1 MPYFLEGTAMIRPED
16 TIITVLGEQK
26 YFSPLREKGRKTGG
40 KPFVSDQARARYQV
54 EVGVTHERPADVF
67 FELAGLR
74 EKIFFKPDETKAA
87 IVTCGG
93 VSPGLNNVIR
103 SAVHELTMNYG
114 VREVY
119 GVRYGYQGLNPA
131 VGLPPL
137 LMNIDTVGGIH
148 ERGGTVLGTSRGK
161 VDAGTMVDYLLKEK
175 INILLCVG
183 GDGTQNGAQE
193 IFCEVQ
199 RRRLPIAVIGIPKT
213 IDNDIPFVSRSF
225 GFTTALEKA
234 KEILD
239 CAHTEA
245 TSAFNGIG
253 LVKLM
258 GRVSGFIA
266 CGATLANQNV
276 NFVLI
281 PEVPF
286 KMEGKTG
293 FLEALRKRLLARRH
307 AVIVVAE
314 GAGQD
319 LLGGPSKEK
328 DASGNQLFNDIG
340 EFMKHRIAAYFK
352 EQNMPIGMKYF
363 DPSYFIRSVPA
374 DCADSILCDQ
384 LARLAVHAGMA
395 GKTGMLIG
403 LTNNIRIHVPIA
415 TVIKEKKRV
424 YPDGEL
430 WLSVLAATNQPPVFY

>member
-1 MPYFLEGTAMIRPED
+1 MIKPEE
-16 TIITVLGEQK
+16 TIIPILGKPE
-26 YFSPLREKGRKTGG
+26 YPSPLREKGRSVGG
-40 KPFVSDQARARYQV
+40 APFISDKAKARFQA
-54 EVGVTHERPADVF
+54 EIGVAHERPADVF
-67 FELAGLR
+67 FEIAGPR
-74 EKIFFKPDETKAA
+74 EMIFFNPQETRSA

-103 SAVHELTMNYG
+103 SAVHELTVNYG
-114 VREVY
+114 ACEAL
-119 GVRYGYQGLNPA
+119 GIRYGYKGLDPA
-131 VGLPPL
+131 VGDPPVHL
-137 LMNIDTVGGIH
+137 TMETVSGID
-148 ERGGTVLGTSRGK
+148 EDGGTFLGTSRGA
-161 VDAGTMVDYLLKEK
+161 VEAGTVVDFMQKKK

-183 GDGTQNGAQE
+183 GDGTQRGAQD

-199 RRRLPIAVIGIPKT
+199 RRKLPIAVIGIPKT

-225 GFTTALEKA
+225 GFTTAIAKA

-245 TSAFNGIG
+245 TSTLNGIG

-258 GRVSGFIA
+258 GRFSGFIA

-286 KMEGKTG
+286 TLEGKNG

-314 GAGQD
+314 GAGQGIIGK
-319 LLGGPSKEK
+319 LRNET
-328 DASGNQLFNDIG
+328 DASGNPLFNDIG
-340 EFMKHRIAAYFK
+340 EYLKQKITAYFK
-352 EQNMPIGMKYF
+352 EQNMPVGMKYF

-384 LARLAVHAGMA
+384 LARMAVHAGMA

-424 YPDGEL
+424 YPDGDL
-430 WLSVLAATNQPPVFY
+430 WLSVLSATNQPPVFY

>member
-1 MPYFLEGTAMIRPED
+1 MIKTQD
-16 TIITVLGEQK
+16 TVITVLGEPK
-26 YFSPLREKGRKTGG
+26 YHSPLREKKWGARGVS
-40 KPFVSDQARARYQV
+40 FVSDKAQARYQA
-54 EVGVTHERPADVF
+54 EIGVAHERPADVF
-67 FELAGLR
+67 FEIAGPR
-74 EKIFFKPDETKAA
+74 AMIFFKPPETKAA

-114 VREVY
+114 VREVL
-119 GVRYGYQGLNPA
+119 GIRYGYQGLNPA
-131 VGLPPL
+131 AGQPPML
-137 LMNIDTVGGIH
+137 LDIDAVGGIQ
-148 ERGGTVLGTSRGK
+148 EDGGTVLGTSRGK
-161 VDAGTMVDYLLKEK
+161 VEAGIMVDYLQKEK

-183 GDGTQNGAQE
+183 GDGTQHGAQE
-193 IFCEVQ
+193 IFGEAQ
-199 RRRLPIAVIGIPKT
+199 RRKIPLAVIGIPKT
-213 IDNDIPFVSRSF
+213 IDNDIPFVSRTF
-225 GFTTALEKA
+225 GFTTAIEKA

-245 TSAFNGIG
+245 SSVFNGIG

-258 GRVSGFIA
+258 GRFSGFIA
-266 CGATLANQNV
+266 CGATLASQNV

-286 KMEGKTG
+286 KLEGKNG

-314 GAGQD
+314 GAGQE
-319 LLGGPSKEK
+319 LMGGLRKET
-328 DASGNQLFNDIG
+328 DASGNVLFNDIG
-340 EFMKHRIAAYFK
+340 ECLKQKIEAYFK
-352 EQNMPIGMKYF
+352 EQNMPVGIKYF

-384 LARLAVHAGMA
+384 LARMAVHAGMA

-403 LTNNIRIHVPIA
+403 LTNNVRIHVPIA

-424 YPDGEL
+424 YPDGAL
-430 WLSVLAATNQPPVFY
+430 WLSVLAATNQPPAFC

>member
-1 MPYFLEGTAMIRPED
+1 MIKPKD
-16 TIITVLGEQK
+16 TIITVLGEPK
-26 YFSPLREKGRKTGG
+26 YSSPLREKGWSVGG
-40 KPFVSDQARARYQV
+40 APFISDEAKARYQA
-54 EVGVTHERPADVF
+54 EIGVARERPADVF
-67 FELAGLR
+67 FEIAGPR
-74 EKIFFKPDETKAA
+74 QKIFFNPKETRAA

-103 SAVHELTMNYG
+103 SAVHELTVNYG
-114 VREVY
+114 VREAL
-119 GVRYGYQGLNPA
+119 GIRYGYQGLNSA
-131 VGLPPL
+131 IGEPPVIL
-137 LMNIDTVGGIH
+137 NIDKVDGIH
-148 ERGGTVLGTSRGK
+148 ERGGTVLGTSRGA
-161 VDAGTMVDYLLKEK
+161 VEAGTMVDFLQKEK

-183 GDGTQNGAQE
+183 GDGTQRGAQE
-193 IFCEVQ
+193 IFCETQ
-199 RRRLPIAVIGIPKT
+199 RRKLPIAIIGIPKT
-213 IDNDIPFVSRSF
+213 IDNDIPFVSRTF
-225 GFTTALEKA
+225 GFVTAIEKA

-245 TSAFNGIG
+245 ASAFNGIG

-258 GRVSGFIA
+258 GRFSGFIA

-286 KMEGKTG
+286 KLEGENG
-293 FLEALRKRLLARRH
+293 FLNALRKRLVARRH
-307 AVIVVAE
+307 AVVVVAE
-314 GAGQD
+314 GAGQEIMGA
-319 LLGGPSKEK
+319 LCEKK
-328 DASGNQLFNDIG
+328 DASGNPLFNDIG
-340 EFMKHRIAAYFK
+340 ECLKQKIETYFK
-352 EQNMPIGMKYF
+352 EQNMPVGMKYF

-374 DCADSILCDQ
+374 VCADSVLCDQ

-403 LTNNIRIHVPIA
+403 FTNNIYIHVPIA
-415 TVIKEKKRV
+415 TVVREKKRV

>member
-1 MPYFLEGTAMIRPED
+1 MIKPED
-16 TIITVLGEQK
+16 TIITVLGEPK
-26 YFSPLREKGRKTGG
+26 HSSPLREKGWSAGG
-40 KPFVSDQARARYQV
+40 APFVTDRAKARYQA
-54 EVGVTHERPADVF
+54 EIGVTHERPADVF
-67 FELAGLR
+67 FEIAGPR
-74 EKIFFKPDETKAA
+74 EMIFFNPNETKAA

-103 SAVHELTMNYG
+103 SAVHELTVNYG
-114 VREVY
+114 AREVL
-119 GVRYGYQGLNPA
+119 GIRYGYKGLNPDAGAAPVRLTMDA
-131 VGLPPL
+131 VNG
-137 LMNIDTVGGIH
+137 ID
-148 ERGGTVLGTSRGK
+148 EDGGTVLGTSRGK
-161 VDAGTMVDYLLKEK
+161 VEAGIMVDFLQKEK

-183 GDGTQNGAQE
+183 GDGTQRGAQD

-199 RRRLPIAVIGIPKT
+199 RRKLPMAIIGIPKT
-213 IDNDIPFVSRSF
+213 IDNDIPFVSRTF
-225 GFTTALEKA
+225 GYTTAIQKA

-245 TSAFNGIG
+245 TSTFNGIG

-258 GRVSGFIA
+258 GRFSGFIA

-276 NFVLI
+276 NFTLI

-286 KMEGKTG
+286 KLEGKNG
-293 FLEALRKRLLARRH
+293 FLEALRRRLLARRH
-307 AVIVVAE
+307 ALIVVAE
-314 GAGQD
+314 GAGQEIMGK
-319 LLGGPSKEK
+319 LRKET
-328 DASGNQLFNDIG
+328 DASGNPLFNDIG
-340 EFMKHRIAAYFK
+340 ECLKQKITAYFK
-352 EQNMPIGMKYF
+352 EQNMPVAMKYF

-384 LARLAVHAGMA
+384 LARMAVHAGLA

-403 LTNNIRIHVPIA
+403 LTNNVRIHVPIA

-430 WLSVLAATNQPPVFY
+430 WLSVLSATNQPPVFS

>member
-1 MPYFLEGTAMIRPED
+1 MIKSDD
-16 TIITVLGEQK
+16 TIISTLGKPK
-26 YFSPLREKGRKTGG
+26 YHSPLLG
-40 KPFVSDQARARYQV
+40 KKWSAHNHLFVSDKAKARYQV
-54 EVGVTHERPADVF
+54 ETGIEHERPADVH
-67 FELAGLR
+67 FEIAGPR
-74 EKIFFKPDETKAA
+74 EMIYFNPRKTKAA

-103 SAVHELTMNYG
+103 SAAHELAMNYG
-114 VREVY
+114 VPEVY
-119 GVRYGYQGLNPA
+119 GIRYGYKGLNPA
-131 VGLPPL
+131 VGEPPL
-137 LMNIDTVGGIH
+137 RLNIDNLDGIN

-161 VDAGTMVDYLLKEK
+161 VEAGIMVDFMLKEK
-175 INILLCVG
+175 INILLCMG
-183 GDGTQNGAQE
+183 GDGTQRGAQE
-193 IFCEVQ
+193 IFCEV
-199 RRRLPIAVIGIPKT
+199 RRRKLPIAVIGIPKT

-225 GFTTALEKA
+225 GYTTAIQKA
-234 KEILD
+234 KVILD

-245 TSAFNGIG
+245 TSTFNGIG

-258 GRVSGFIA
+258 GRFSGFIA

-276 NFVLI
+276 NFTLI

-286 KMEGKTG
+286 KLEGKNG
-293 FLEALRKRLLARRH
+293 FLEALRKRLIARRH

-314 GAGQD
+314 GAGQE
-319 LLGGPSKEK
+319 LMGELRKET
-328 DASGNQLFNDIG
+328 DASGNALFNDIG
-340 EFMKHRIAAYFK
+340 ECLKHKIIAYFK

-384 LARLAVHAGMA
+384 LARMAVHAGMA

-415 TVIKEKKRV
+415 TVVREKKRV
-424 YPDGEL
+424 YPYSEL
-430 WLSVLAATNQPPVFY
+430 WLSVLAATNQPPLFY

>member
-1 MPYFLEGTAMIRPED
+1 MIKPKD
-16 TIITVLGEQK
+16 TMITVLGEPQ
-26 YFSPLREKGRKTGG
+26 YPSPLRKKGLRAGG
-40 KPFVSDQARARYQV
+40 APFVSEKAKARFQA
-54 EVGVTHERPADVF
+54 EIGVAHERPADVF
-67 FELAGLR
+67 FELAGPR
-74 EKIFFKPDETKAA
+74 EMIFFNPKETRAA

-103 SAVHELTMNYG
+103 SAVHELTVNYG
-114 VREVY
+114 VCEAL
-119 GVRYGYQGLNPA
+119 GIRYGYKGMNPA
-131 VGLPPL
+131 VGEPPVRL
-137 LMNIDTVGGIH
+137 TMEAVGGI
-148 ERGGTVLGTSRGK
+148 EEDGGTFLGTSRGA
-161 VDAGTMVDYLLKEK
+161 VDAGIMVDFMQEKK

-183 GDGTQNGAQE
+183 GDGTQHGAQD

-199 RRRLPIAVIGIPKT
+199 RRKLPMAVIGIPKT

-225 GFTTALEKA
+225 GYTTAIAKA
-234 KEILD
+234 QEILD

-245 TSAFNGIG
+245 TSALNGIG

-258 GRVSGFIA
+258 GRFSGFIA

-286 KMEGKTG
+286 KLEGENG
-293 FLEALRKRLLARRH
+293 FLNALRKRLLARRH
-307 AVIVVAE
+307 ALIVVAE
-314 GAGQD
+314 GAGQE
-319 LLGGPSKEK
+319 LLGNPSKGK

-340 EFMKHRIAAYFK
+340 EFLKNRIVAYFK
-352 EQNMPIGMKYF
+352 EQNMPVGIKYF

-384 LARLAVHAGMA
+384 LARMAVHAGLA

-403 LTNNIRIHVPIA
+403 LTNNVRIHVPIA
-415 TVIKEKKRV
+415 TVIRNKKRV

-430 WLSVLAATNQPPVFY
+430 WLSVLSATNQPPVFG